1 MTETFPAPER
11 PQPFRTKAELAA
23 EHIKQMIMSGQ
34 TPPGT
39 KIVTRVVAQAVG
51 ISDTPVREAIKQ
63 LVSEEWLV
71 ERPHIGAV
79 VADFTVQNV
88 RELYGIRAALTSL
101 ALQLHQAPLSG
112 PRLAAVDEVLAGSA
126 VAIAAGDVA
135 AFAALNRRFHSLLC
149 DTEQSRLV
157 HRMLVGLWSKTE
169 TAQRG
174 FRLVPWR
181 LPQSHAEHVAIRDAL
196 AEGDIAR
203 ASELQHAHEMAAMNA
218 LIQAMDGEP

>member
-1 MTETFPAPER
+1 MTETFPA
-11 PQPFRTKAELAA
+11 QGVAQQFRTKAELAA

-34 TPPGT
+34 APPGT

-112 PRLAAVDEVLAGSA
+112 ARLAAVDEVLAGST

>member
-1 MTETFPAPER
+1 MTEMFPPSER

-23 EHIKQMIMSGQ
+23 DHIKQMIMSGQ
-34 TPPGT
+34 APPGT
-39 KIVTRVVAQAVG
+39 KILTRVVAQAVG

-79 VADFTVQNV
+79 VADFTVENV
-88 RELYGIRAALTSL
+88 RELYGIRAALASL
-101 ALQLHQAPLSG
+101 ALQLHPAPLSG
-112 PRLAAVDEVLAGSA
+112 QRLLAIDQVLAASA
-126 VAIAAGDVA
+126 VAIDAGDVA
-135 AFAALNRRFHSLLC
+135 SFARLNRRFHSLIC

-181 LPQSHAEHVAIRDAL
+181 LPKSHAEHVAIRDAL
-196 AEGDIAR
+196 VEGDIAR
-203 ASELQHAHEMAAMNA
+203 ASELQHAHETAAMNA
-218 LIQAMDGEP
+218 LIEAMDGET